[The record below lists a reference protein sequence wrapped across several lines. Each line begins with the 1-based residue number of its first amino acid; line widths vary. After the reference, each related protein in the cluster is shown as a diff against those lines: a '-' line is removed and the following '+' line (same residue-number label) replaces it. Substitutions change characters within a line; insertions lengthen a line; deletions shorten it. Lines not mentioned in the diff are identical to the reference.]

1 MIIEICCIGFVI
13 LVVAGTYIGGK
24 IRQKRTKQ
32 QNELANY
39 IQKTER
45 AVEEHEMFGP
55 IPQYHGFVGM
65 REAAKRGDWD
75 DLGKGTSTITVGDA
89 GETQGEPIPAVIGEY
104 RDYVK
109 YSPPPTRKRKLVTK
123 RKKKSTK
130 RRKNVNSTKRTN

>member
-13 LVVAGTYIGGK
+13 LVVVGTYIGGK

-32 QNELANY
+32 QNELSKY

-45 AVEEHEMFGP
+45 AVEEHEMFVP

-65 REAAKRGDWD
+65 RKAAKRGDWD

-104 RDYVK
+104 HEYF
-109 YSPPPTRKRKLVTK
+109 SPPPSIAKLLKRKQKQK
-123 RKKKSTK
+123 RKPAAKREKKSTK
-130 RRKNVNSTKRTN
+130 RKKS